1 MEVKD
6 RLKKIEA
13 LGARMFK
20 TEEIQRKEALSRINY
35 KNAVDFFLSRG
46 IGQSADGPIVDAYAD
61 KIRRYL
67 NALAT

>member
-1 MEVKD
+1 
-6 RLKKIEA
+6 
-13 LGARMFK
+13 MFK